1 MVHQDKQNEAIQK
14 AIQQC
19 RDIFIEKL
27 KKYGNSFTEMRLSS
41 LNDML
46 MIKAMRIKSLE
57 NKNREIDETI
67 IETWQAI
74 ANYSLISIMVANLVP
89 INSYRE
95 AYDMFL
101 ENHDIVRTSKSN
113 DYDNAW
119 LKMEH
124 TSFVDFGFTKIMR
137 NKRMLGASSLST
149 LDAIMDNLIDIYNY
163 AILAIARLTL
173 DEQE

>member
-14 AIQQC
+14 AILQC

-74 ANYSLISIMVANLVP
+74 ANYALISIMDVNEFT
-89 INSYRE
+89 INSYIE
-95 AYDMFL
+95 KYDMFL
-101 ENHDIVRTSKSN
+101 ERHKIVRTSKSN
-113 DYDNAW
+113 DYGNAW

-124 TSFVDFGFTKIMR
+124 TSFVDFVSTKIMR
-137 NKRMLGASSLST
+137 NKIMLGKSL
-149 LDAIMDNLIDIYNY
+149 LNFDAIMDNLIDIYNY
-163 AILAIARLTL
+163 AILAIARLML